1 MTIDFDI
8 IIVGAGP
15 AGLSLA
21 GNLDKSLKVLLLDR
35 HDKPHNKISCA
46 EWVPALFKETAIT
59 KTSAM
64 ITHYGDVST
73 NMKFP
78 GKIIDRKSWQKSLLE
93 SLDNTTI
100 HLGENVRSIDGHSV
114 ITEKG
119 SYRGNIIVGAD
130 GPMSIVR
137 KSHGL
142 PVAPVL
148 PAVNVLMKATAEYNF
163 TKIFFM
169 DEIKQGYGWLF
180 PKGQF
185 ANVGIGATDNLRDA
199 LHFFINH
206 LKNIN
211 LVTGDSLEISAGLIP
226 LYGLTPE
233 AADHTVLIGDAAGL
247 TDPLTGAGI
256 QQAFDSGM
264 ELAGHINKGKDI
276 SKFPAFIVKMYGRY
290 LSRRYESRKNLE
302 DNWGDLKTAV
312 ESSWISVSK

>member
-1 MTIDFDI
+1 MTIDFDV

-35 HDKPHNKISCA
+35 HKEPHNKISCA
-46 EWVPALFKETAIT
+46 EWVPALFKKAAIT

-64 ITHYGDVST
+64 VTHYGDVVAD
-73 NMKFP
+73 MKFP

-93 SLDNTTI
+93 SLNSTTI
-100 HLGENVRSIDGHSV
+100 HLGENVRNIDGNSV

-119 SYRGNIIVGAD
+119 TYSGGIIVGAD
-130 GPMSIVR
+130 GPMSVVR

-142 PVAPVL
+142 PISPVL
-148 PAVNVLMKATAEYNF
+148 PAVNVLMKATAEYDS

-180 PKGQF
+180 PKGEF
-185 ANVGIGATDNLRDA
+185 ANVGIGATDNLRDS
-199 LHFFINH
+199 LHFFISH
-206 LKNIN
+206 LKK
-211 LVTGDSLEISAGLIP
+211 LDMVTGDMLEISAGLIP
-226 LYGLTPE
+226 LYGLTPDVN
-233 AADHTVLIGDAAGL
+233 DHTVLIGDAAGL

-264 ELAGHINKGKDI
+264 ELARHINQGKDI
-276 SKFPAFIVKMYGRY
+276 SKFPAFIMKMYSRY
-290 LSRRYESRKNLE
+290 LSRRYENRKNLE
-302 DNWGDLKTAV
+302 DNWGDLKKAV